1 MAMYIISKTAGF
13 FKNITSVI
21 EMLLEVHGTTVILI
35 FPEIKPRLRDQ
46 FIQRLGEKIKANPK
60 LDYYFKIK
68 SGFSLKDN

>member
-1 MAMYIISKTAGF
+1 
-13 FKNITSVI
+13 
-21 EMLLEVHGTTVILI
+21 MLLEVHGTTVILI

-68 SGFSLKDN
+68 SVFSLKDN